1 MPREVGGSM
10 HWCAAFVLLATWVNG
25 QDDLSKWI
33 DPVTPLE
40 GHLIDVPAGPYT
52 MGRSSPANNTYRLIF
67 SDEFNTT
74 SRLFEAG
81 NDPKWTA
88 LENLD
93 LTNMGQHYFS
103 PQAVQTDEGN
113 LIITTSK
120 PKKAYK
126 GAKYVSG
133 SVQTWNKFC
142 FTGGYIV
149 MRAILPG
156 KWGIPG
162 TWPAFWLMGNIGRA
176 TYLGSQD
183 GTWPWSMD
191 TCAPWVNDYMDQ
203 PQKINACGNLTDDD
217 DPNSLP
223 ERFGLHPRQGRGA
236 TEIDVFEVQ
245 IKKKDDPA
253 FISTSLQLAPGLHE
267 NMRPDPGTLPRPGMW
282 YTNLTYGNYTKINS
296 DYYGD
301 ANLDSIS
308 ALTQL
313 DSNSFKNYHLY
324 SLEWLPGED
333 GYIRW
338 WLDGNFL
345 YEIQGAALNKWVD
358 GIPPRKIPVEPSY
371 LIISTAVSEKFSPPC
386 DGQLCASLWP
396 SNFTIDYVRVYQGP
410 KNNYTSIGCDPPNYP
425 TKEWIYKH
433 PVWYGLPYYTPLPV
447 TDYVLSFLALV
458 GMVFSAVM
466 AGFGTRNEHLAA
478 CIGSSLAATCA
489 FYTLFNVGFTVWTIF
504 PMAVAS
510 LCGVVFGLL
519 SCLLPVHSL
528 AGTTALLLSL
538 VLHPFI
544 PLLLH
549 QVITL
554 VVFIL
559 AFFLPFFSFVD
570 RSIVVIAST
579 SILGAWGVVGGASR
593 FLNNGQ
599 FMVGLWHTLSL
610 LVSGPST
617 PPELLCNLYCGELYS
632 TWGVLAVMSIVLQL
646 STYKKPSGTRPPFS
660 PSVAGSDGRAW
671 PASESHTNLFH
682 LQDLPAKMQP
692 FAAMSSVASQV
703 ARSFGFQAASV
714 KNQTEHLLVLLANQT
729 RGGTNPFVSL
739 HTTMF
744 ENYHHWCHKL
754 QITPMTATPSSS
766 LDSLA
771 ADLCLLFFIWG
782 EGSNVRHAPE
792 FLNFLF
798 HKMKQEFGRPHTRE
812 PGYFLDAVITPVY
825 MLLKAEMNKAQD
837 HEERRNYDDFNEF
850 FWTRACLKYDYKSPD
865 AHDAPL
871 PPDAPPCIAQAWAAT
886 TKTYFEK
893 RHWITPLRAFRR
905 VFEFHLVSFHF
916 LVAVAFADQL
926 DLDASAALHLV
937 SSVLLSP
944 LLLNI
949 VWAGIDLM
957 LMYSPHMP
965 FPTLIRMV
973 VRVIFHLG
981 TTTICSLLYWYA
993 LASAPY
999 WPQFY
1004 TLTLLVHVPFAF
1016 NSVLQVLPG
1025 VTSWI
1030 RQTTYVPVQ
1039 VFRDLVSPI
1048 NLLYVGDNVL
1058 DSAADSL
1065 GYQFFWVT
1073 LLAWNM
1079 LFSYKF
1085 EIAPLV
1091 KPTLLLWADH
1101 VENHVDIVLTLALMY
1116 IQWFPF
1122 FMIFC
1127 IDVTIW
1133 NALWVAFT
1141 GTFVGFRLKIGE
1153 IRNYERT
1160 RQAFVHAAHQF
1171 NQKLIAA
1178 TSKTGV
1184 ELAAHDHTYGA
1195 AVGGSRSYE
1204 VLNVVASPVHTT
1216 GNKHDKQ
1223 ELTPLLSF
1231 TRRIPSR
1238 REKQDSRRRMWTSFG
1253 TAWDTVID
1261 SLRADDFISNAEM
1274 DLLKFQ
1280 RIPAYERQLYVPLF
1294 QLAGCFE
1301 QFCLHLNQHGN
1312 VNSMTIH
1319 DVLAAHPM
1327 MEESV
1332 GEVWEL
1338 TIYILINLLGP
1349 CHSNDVRFICAIL
1362 TSWLER
1368 GMYHGIKW
1376 EKLAAAADAWSDVL
1390 QLLKSNMPS
1399 WKAHAKHV
1407 PTRKQPS
1414 DYMQYTQQQQQ
1425 QHPTSHLNSIKSSA
1439 MHKSASTTGLNTL
1452 SSSSNVPRRSRGSG
1466 VARIAAMQQIQ
1477 PPTLPHLKT
1486 SIPAVHVMQIRDKL
1500 RTFLNVVKGMLSA
1513 GMDDPTDVLVSE
1525 TKAMNDRLTWMLT
1538 QERGFM
1544 WDDEYTGEQLTLF
1557 VFDSHASTAVSHVR
1571 GLLTLQKVDAE
1582 PKSYDARRRLLFF
1595 VNSLFMDMPVAP
1607 VLEEMQS
1614 YSVMTPF
1621 YAEDIMYSKSDLES
1635 KQDGLDVHTLLYLQT
1650 LYPNDWQNFLERVEP
1665 KKNLWKDP
1673 NTVQE
1678 LRLWASMRGQTLAR
1692 TVQGLMYGEAAIRLL
1707 AELENV
1713 PRHVIE
1719 DLVKAKFTYVVACQV
1734 YGRQKRNN
1742 DPKAKDIE
1750 FLLHRFPN
1758 LRVSYIDEVRVNYQ
1772 KDLSYFTVLIK
1783 GTETLY
1789 EVVECYRIRLPG
1801 NPILGEG
1808 KPENQNAAVI
1818 FTRGEHLQTIDMNQ
1832 DGYLEEALKMRN
1844 LLEEFSASKRPCTIV
1859 GLPEHIF
1866 TGSISSLANYMALQ
1880 ETSFVTL
1887 GQRTLTRPLRVRMH
1901 YGHPDVFNKL
1911 FFMTR
1916 GGFSK
1921 ASKGINL
1928 SEDIFAG
1935 YNNCLRGGTVAF
1947 PEYVKCGKGRDVGMQ
1962 QIYKFEAKLAQG
1974 AAEQSL
1980 SRDVYRLA
1988 HRLDF
1993 FKLLSFYYNHVGF
2006 YLSMSFVIWTVYVL
2020 VYINV
2025 LRALLGVEGTGGRE
2039 AVILSELQVMLGSV
2053 AFLTTAPM
2061 LATISVERGFKAA
2074 LSEVFMVVVTGGP
2087 MYFLFHIG
2095 TKWFYFGQ
2103 TILAGGAKYRATG
2116 RGFVTKHSRFDDL
2129 YRFYASSHLY
2139 AGFEIAA
2146 ALVLYYAYTHTTQ
2159 YVALTWSL
2167 WLVVFSWTWS
2177 PFWFNPLAFEWSD
2190 VLEDIKMWMQWM
2202 RGEGG
2207 NANQSWLAWFKDEN
2221 SYFIKL
2227 RPWAKALVFSKG
2239 FLHAIVGLALLT
2251 SADAYHSIT
2260 AETSYVPLVVMLAMV
2275 SVNLFVFMLLFRG
2288 PYESGSVRVLKLVF
2302 VVVDVAALVAGWST
2316 IPGMI
2321 PCTVSF
2327 YFFSAAAATW
2337 MLLFFGSD
2345 NKLAIHLFFVHDCV
2359 LGMACLSVIVVL
2371 SAIVVPGKVQTW
2383 LLYNNALSRGVVI
2396 EDILRTN
2403 SKLHENDD
2411 DLTMVHM
2418 KKIILEQQRVIA
2430 ALTNGSDS
2438 DTSDKTSTATG
2449 GLKELSRTHVSDTDL
2464 SELKDASAKL
2474 QQMLNT
2480 QQEQKDPHVAVPF
2493 QRVRRANS
2501 SDFHA
2506 SKLVP
2511 QQQQPLQFGGI
2522 LSKQP

>member
-1 MPREVGGSM
+1 MARGRGQGGITPPQRSS
-10 HWCAAFVLLATWVNG
+10 VLLLLAALALG

-33 DPVTPLE
+33 DPDTPLE
-40 GHLIDVPAGPYT
+40 DYHFDVPDGPYR
-52 MGRSSPANNTYRLIF
+52 MGLTSPANNSYHLIF

-74 SRLFEAG
+74 KRLFEAG

-103 PQAVQTDEGN
+103 PQAVQTDDGN

-120 PKKAYK
+120 PKKEYK

-142 FTGGYIV
+142 FTGGFVI

-183 GTWPWSMD
+183 GMWPWSMD

-203 PQKINACGNLTDDD
+203 PQKVNACGNLTDED
-217 DPNSLP
+217 DPTSLP

-253 FISTSLQLAPGLHE
+253 FISTSLQIAPGLHD
-267 NMRPDPGTLPRPGMW
+267 NMRPDASTLPRPGMW

-324 SLEWLPGED
+324 ALEWLPGNE

-386 DGQLCASLWP
+386 DGQMCDSLWP
-396 SNFTIDYVRVYQGP
+396 ANFTIDYVRVYQGP
-410 KNNYTSIGCDPPNYP
+410 SNNYTSIGCDPPAFP
-425 TKEWIYKH
+425 TKEWIYQH
-433 PVWYGLPYYTPLPV
+433 PVAYGLPYYTPLPV
-447 TDYVLSFLALV
+447 ADYVLNVVAVV
-458 GMVFSAVM
+458 GVVFSAVM
-466 AGFGTRNEHLAA
+466 AGFGTRNHHLAA
-478 CIGSSLAATCA
+478 CVGSTLAATCV
-489 FYTLFNVGFTVWTIF
+489 FYTLFNVGFTTWTIF
-504 PMAVAS
+504 PMAVGS
-510 LCGVVFGLL
+510 LCGAVFGLL

-528 AGTTALLLSL
+528 AGTTALLLML
-538 VLHPFI
+538 VLHPFVD
-544 PLLLH
+544 LFVH
-549 QVITL
+549 QVLTL
-554 VVFIL
+554 AATVAAFMVLFVLPVVYHDKVT
-559 AFFLPFFSFVD
+559 AV
-570 RSIVVIAST
+570 AT
-579 SILGAWGVVGGASR
+579 SILGAWGVVASGSR
-593 FLNNGQ
+593 FVHDGQ
-599 FMVGLWHTLSL
+599 FLLGLWHTLSL

-617 PPELLCNLYCGELYS
+617 PPALLCNLYCGELYS
-632 TWGVLAVMSIVLQL
+632 TWGVLAALAMALQL
-646 STYKKPSGTRPPFS
+646 SRISLHHHSSKGRMPPSNAF
-660 PSVAGSDGRAW
+660 VAGTDGRAW
-671 PASESHTNLFH
+671 PPSESHTNHFH
-682 LQDLPAKMQP
+682 LQDLPTNMQP
-692 FAAMSSVASQV
+692 FAAMSSVASHV
-703 ARSFGFQAASV
+703 ARTFGFQPANV
-714 KNQTEHLLVLLANQT
+714 KNQTEHLLVLLANQS
-729 RGGTNPFVSL
+729 RGGHNPFVAL
-739 HTTMF
+739 HATMF
-744 ENYHHWCHKL
+744 ENYHHWCRKL
-754 QITPMTATPSSS
+754 QITPMTSSAVSSS
-766 LDSLA
+766 LESLA
-771 ADLCLLFFIWG
+771 ADLCLLFFVWG
-782 EGSNVRHAPE
+782 EASNLRHAPE

-798 HKMKQEFGRPHTRE
+798 HKMKQEFGRPLSRD
-812 PGYFLDAVITPVY
+812 PGFFLDAVITPVY
-825 MLLKAEMNKAQD
+825 ALLRVEMHKALD
-837 HEERRNYDDFNEF
+837 HEGRRNYDDFNEF
-850 FWTRACLKYDYKSPD
+850 FWTRACLQYEYKSPEFDSVDNHHSSD
-865 AHDAPL
+865 AA
-871 PPDAPPCIAQAWAAT
+871 ASASPPCIAQAWAT
-886 TKTYFEK
+886 TSKTYFEK

-905 VFEFHLVSFHF
+905 VFEFHLVTFHL
-916 LVAVAFADQL
+916 LVTVAFADQL
-926 DLDASAALHLV
+926 ALDSVTGIHLV
-937 SSVLLSP
+937 SSVLLTP
-944 LLLNI
+944 LVLNI

-957 LMYSPHMP
+957 LMYSPNTMP

-973 VRVIFHLG
+973 IRVIFHLG
-981 TTTICSLLYWYA
+981 TTTICALLYWYA
-993 LASAPY
+993 LASPPQQSAFY
-999 WPQFY
+999 WTQFY
-1004 TLTLLVHVPFAF
+1004 TLTLLVHIPFAF
-1016 NSVLQVLPG
+1016 NSILQVCPG
-1025 VTSWI
+1025 LTRWI
-1030 RQTTYVPVQ
+1030 RQTTIAPLQ
-1039 VFRDLVSPI
+1039 TFRDLISPI
-1048 NLLYVGDNVL
+1048 NRLYVGDNVL
-1058 DSAADSL
+1058 DSACDSV
-1065 GYQFFWVT
+1065 GYQLFWLS
-1073 LLAWNM
+1073 LLTWKM

-1101 VENHVDIVLTLALMY
+1101 VENQVDIVLTLALVY
-1116 IQWFPF
+1116 VQWFPF

-1141 GTFVGFRLKIGE
+1141 GTFVGFGLKIGE
-1153 IRNYERT
+1153 VRNFERT
-1160 RQAFVHAAHQF
+1160 RQAFVAAALQF
-1171 NQKLIAA
+1171 NAKLIAA

-1184 ELAAHDHTYGA
+1184 ELAAHQHDTSASATYGA
-1195 AVGGSRSYE
+1195 ATTTRSKSMHE
-1204 VLNVVASPVHTT
+1204 VLNVVESPVHTT
-1216 GNKHDKQ
+1216 NKKHDKQ

-1238 REKQDSRRRMWTSFG
+1238 REKQDARRRVWTSFG

-1261 SLRADDFISNAEM
+1261 SLRADDLISNAEM
-1274 DLLKFQ
+1274 GLLKFQ
-1280 RIPAYERQLYVPLF
+1280 RIPSYERQLFVPLF

-1301 QFCLHLNQHGN
+1301 QFCLHLTQNQGN
-1312 VNSMTIH
+1312 VNSMIVH
-1319 DVLAAHPM
+1319 DLLGANPM
-1327 MEESV
+1327 MEESI

-1338 TIYILINLLGP
+1338 T
-1349 CHSNDVRFICAIL
+1349 V
-1362 TSWLER
+1362 
-1368 GMYHGIKW
+1368 
-1376 EKLAAAADAWSDVL
+1376 
-1390 QLLKSNMPS
+1390 
-1399 WKAHAKHV
+1399 
-1407 PTRKQPS
+1407 
-1414 DYMQYTQQQQQ
+1414 DYTQYTQQHQQQ
-1425 QHPTSHLNSIKSSA
+1425 PSPNPIKP

-1452 SSSSNVPRRSRGSG
+1452 SATNVPRRSRGSG

-1477 PPTLPHLKT
+1477 PPPPLPHLKT
-1486 SIPAVHVMQIRDKL
+1486 SIPAVHIMQVRDKL
-1500 RTFLNVVKGMLSA
+1500 RTFLNVVKTMLS
-1513 GMDDPTDVLVSE
+1513 GGLDDPTDVLVGE

-1557 VFDSHASTAVSHVR
+1557 VFDLYAGTAVRHVR
-1571 GLLTLQKVDAE
+1571 GLLTLQKTDAE
-1582 PKSYDARRRLLFF
+1582 PRSYDARRRLLFF
-1595 VNSLFMDMPVAP
+1595 VNSLFMDMPAAP
-1607 VLEEMQS
+1607 MLEDMQS

-1621 YAEDIMYSKSDLES
+1621 YAEDIMYSKADLES

-1650 LYPNDWQNFLERVEP
+1650 LYPSDWQNFLERVQP
-1665 KKNLWKDP
+1665 KKNSNLWKDP

-1713 PRHVIE
+1713 PRHGIE

-1742 DPKAKDIE
+1742 DAKAKDIE

-1772 KDLSYFTVLIK
+1772 KELSYFSVLIK
-1783 GTETLY
+1783 GTETLS

-1808 KPENQNAAVI
+1808 KPENQNSAVI

-1844 LLEEFSASKRPCTIV
+1844 LLEEFSAGNRPCTIV

-1980 SRDVYRLA
+1980 S
-1988 HRLDF
+1988 
-1993 FKLLSFYYNHVGF
+1993 
-2006 YLSMSFVIWTVYVL
+2006 
-2020 VYINV
+2020 
-2025 LRALLGVEGTGGRE
+2025 GRE

-2129 YRFYASSHLY
+2129 FRFYASSHLY

-2146 ALVLYYAYTHTTQ
+2146 ALALYYVYTQTTQ

-2167 WLVVFSWTWS
+2167 WLVVFSWTCS

-2190 VLEDIKMWMQWM
+2190 VLEDIKIWVQWM
-2202 RGEGG
+2202 RGQGG

-2221 SYFIKL
+2221 SYFLKL
-2227 RPWAKALVFSKG
+2227 RPWAKAFVFLKG
-2239 FLHAIVGLALLT
+2239 FLHFVTGLALLT
-2251 SADAYHSIT
+2251 SEDAYHSIT
-2260 AETSYVPLVVMLAMV
+2260 AATSYTPLLVMLAMV
-2275 SVNLFVFMLLFRG
+2275 VVNLVLFFLLFVPRHHG
-2288 PYESGSVRVLKLVF
+2288 GGNESGTVRFLKLVF
-2302 VVVDVAALVAGWST
+2302 VLGNTAALVAGWSLL
-2316 IPGMI
+2316 PGMVA
-2321 PCTVSF
+2321 CSVSF
-2327 YFFSAAAATW
+2327 YFFSAAVATW

-2345 NKLAIHLFFVHDCV
+2345 NKLAIQLFFLHDCV
-2359 LGMACLSVIVVL
+2359 LGALCLSVIVVL
-2371 SAIVVPGKVQTW
+2371 SAVVVPGKVQTW

-2396 EDILRTN
+2396 EDILRSN
-2403 SKLHENDD
+2403 SSANDLD
-2411 DLTMVHM
+2411 EDLTLTHM

-2430 ALTNGSDS
+2430 ALTTTGGGGGSDS
-2438 DTSDKTSTATG
+2438 DTADKMATA
-2449 GLKELSRTHVSDTDL
+2449 KDNFSRAHVSDSDL
-2464 SELKDASAKL
+2464 LDLKDASFKL
-2474 QQMLNT
+2474 TQMLHGDYH
-2480 QQEQKDPHVAVPF
+2480 QQNHHQHHQPPKDTTVQVPF

-2501 SDFHA
+2501 TDFHA
-2506 SKLVP
+2506 AKLVP
-2511 QQQQPLQFGGI
+2511 QHQQPLTHPP
-2522 LSKQP
+2522 KH